1 VVFSGREV
9 TEVLIGGEWRKEIG
23 VPTAWKRLDRQS
35 VEVLVG
41 EEV

>member
-1 VVFSGREV
+1 MLFSGHEV
-9 TEVLIGGEWRKEIG
+9 GEVMVGGRWHKEIG
-23 VPTAWKRLDRQS
+23 VPTAFKRLDRQS